1 MHKNALSLAKLWSLL
16 RDQEKKLGLDKL
28 SLTERDIFL
37 CILFLQEKN
46 KLISLENIIK
56 NCIDSID
63 KRSGKIKIS
72 LKMLKSLLIDIYLTF
87 PKRSSLFK
95 KYFSNSSCILVNI
108 STAN

>member
-46 KLISLENIIK
+46 KLISLENLIK
-56 NCIDSID
+56 SCRHPRATLFRCLKKLRSENVIQVKKDTSDTRKSFISISS
-63 KRSGKIKIS
+63 K
-72 LKMLKSLLIDIYLTF
+72 YL
-87 PKRSSLFK
+87 
-95 KYFSNSSCILVNI
+95 
-108 STAN
+108 

>member
-56 NCIDSID
+56 NCRYPRATLFRCLKKLRSEKIIKVKKDTTDTRKSFISISS
-63 KRSGKIKIS
+63 K
-72 LKMLKSLLIDIYLTF
+72 YL
-87 PKRSSLFK
+87 
-95 KYFSNSSCILVNI
+95 
-108 STAN
+108 

>member
-16 RDQEKKLGLDKL
+16 RDQEKKLGLDRL

-56 NCIDSID
+56 NCRYPRATLFRCLKKLRSEKIIQVKKDTTDTRKSFISISS
-63 KRSGKIKIS
+63 K
-72 LKMLKSLLIDIYLTF
+72 YL
-87 PKRSSLFK
+87 
-95 KYFSNSSCILVNI
+95 
-108 STAN
+108 